1 MRVPIYYTVCKIM
14 WKTKSSRGT
23 KEIWIIGGDQKISDL
38 QKNNADWIKSYY
50 FKNAKVKPNVLI
62 QEIISQKQIGTTL
75 RPERDD

>member
-1 MRVPIYYTVCKIM
+1 M

-62 QEIISQKQIGTTL
+62 QEIISQKQIGTTS